1 MNTYQ
6 PSPDQL
12 KARDAI
18 GAWFRAKR
26 PRTFG
31 TNRPFHQAGAAGT
44 GKTSLI
50 PGILADNGLADD
62 EVMLICPTGNAA
74 LVLQRKIDAYGIK
87 TRVLTIHQLIYTP
100 SIRTVPKTDRAGNP
114 VVDPATKKPVEVKKL
129 AFRRRDSE
137 HTSLRKTRLIIVDEV
152 SMVNDRTLHDVLE
165 LGIPTLVL
173 GDIGQIPPVENRQHP
188 TKTWAPFD
196 RHRPDHMLTHIHR
209 QAEGSNII
217 RLAHALLQG
226 QRVPEGSFGDVTVV
240 ASKDF
245 FDPSGYAADAL
256 RDADQV
262 ICSLNATRH
271 ELNRIVR
278 GLKGYTGDIPQVGER
293 LVCMRS
299 NKDIVVGDLSVF
311 SGLMVRVTN
320 VVAYDAETVL
330 VDVEDWDDASR
341 TGVLE
346 LDRRILGQTLANDL
360 MQDELAYFDY
370 GYAIT
375 THKAQGNQWDDLI
388 VIDENIPGIDIKKLR
403 YTAVTRAARRLIY
416 VK

>member
-12 KARDAI
+12 NARDAI
-18 GAWFRAKR
+18 GRWFRSKP

-50 PGILADNGLADD
+50 PGILADNGLSDD

-74 LVLQRKIDAYGIK
+74 LVLQRKVDAYGIRS
-87 TRVLTIHQLIYTP
+87 RVLTIHQLIYTP
-100 SIRTVPKTDRAGNP
+100 SIATVKKTDRAGNL
-114 VVDPATKKPVEVKKL
+114 VVDESGEPVTVKKL

-137 HTSLRKTRLIIVDEV
+137 HKSLRKTRLIIVDEV
-152 SMVNDRTLHDVLE
+152 SMVSDRTLHDVLD

-173 GDIGQIPPVENRQHP
+173 GDIGQIPPVENRPHP
-188 TKTWAPFD
+188 TKSWAPFD
-196 RHRPDHMLTHIHR
+196 RHRPDHVLTHIHR
-209 QAEGSNII
+209 QAEGSAII
-217 RLAHALLQG
+217 QLAHALLAG
-226 QRVPEGSFGDVTVV
+226 RRVPTGSFGDTTIVT
-240 ASKDF
+240 SKDF
-245 FDPSGYAADAL
+245 FDPNGYGADAL

-271 ELNRIVR
+271 ELNRIIR
-278 GLKGYTGDIPQVGER
+278 SLKGYGGDLPNVGER

-299 NKDIVVGDLSVF
+299 NKDITVGDLSVF
-311 SGLMVRVTN
+311 SGLMVRVLD
-320 VVAYDAETVL
+320 VVSYDAETVL
-330 VDVEDWDDASR
+330 LSVADWDDASR
-341 TGVLE
+341 TGFLE
-346 LDRRILGQTLANDL
+346 VDRRGLNQSVASDL
-360 MQDELAYFDY
+360 MSDELAYFDY

-375 THKAQGNQWDDLI
+375 THKAQGNQWGDLI

-403 YTAVTRAARRLIY
+403 YTAVTRAENRLIY
-416 VK
+416 VI